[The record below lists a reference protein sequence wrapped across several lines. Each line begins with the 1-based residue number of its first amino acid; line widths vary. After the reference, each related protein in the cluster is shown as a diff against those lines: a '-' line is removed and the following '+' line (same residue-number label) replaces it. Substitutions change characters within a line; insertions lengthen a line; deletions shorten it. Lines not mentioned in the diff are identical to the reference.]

1 MTLKYQRKIK
11 QLTLMA
17 AMIFLVS
24 LNISISAREP
34 VAAIRANFKI
44 EPLPNEC
51 RRLTDGA
58 GRVLLLVP
66 RGQAVPKGSQGIQV
80 VRTPVRRVVFT
91 SPTQACFLRCL
102 RDTQVW
108 ASVVGVTT
116 PEEQWYIPEI
126 KHGLRQGRIAYL
138 GDSFKPDFER
148 LQALRP
154 ELVLVYSGAA
164 GQMGLIKKLQE
175 LGIPYAVDNEY
186 LEADPLARLEWLR
199 FIAAFYGQDQ
209 VATAFLAN
217 SRSQIEALQHRF
229 TVAHRPKVAWGVI
242 YQGKVFVPAGN
253 SYAARMIT
261 LAGGDYIFKNKLKG
275 QGGVNIG
282 IEEFYKSAREA
293 EILIY
298 TSFPEITPR
307 IATILKMAPALADL
321 KAIRQ
326 QRVWS
331 LQPWY
336 YQSLDQ
342 SSGILLDLAAIF
354 HPELYRGHQVNYYS
368 KLP

>member
-1 MTLKYQRKIK
+1 MF
-11 QLTLMA
+11 LMVVLILMVA
-17 AMIFLVS
+17 IWIPVA
-24 LNISISAREP
+24 AREP
-34 VAAIRANFKI
+34 LAAVKVNFKI
-44 EPLPNEC
+44 EPLPHGC
-51 RRLTDGA
+51 RRVTDGA

-66 RGQAVPKGSQGIQV
+66 RGQSVPKGFKGIQV

-91 SPTQACFLRCL
+91 SPTQVCFLRCL
-102 RDTQVW
+102 KENPVW
-108 ASVVGVTT
+108 ESVVGVTI
-116 PEEQWYIPEI
+116 PEKQWYIPEI
-126 KHGLRQGRIAYL
+126 KQGLRQGRIAYL

-154 ELVLVYSGAA
+154 ELVLVYSGAAA

-199 FIAAFYGQDQ
+199 FITAFYGQDQ

-217 SRSQIEALQHRF
+217 SRSQIGALQHQF
-229 TVAHRPKVAWGVI
+229 IAFPRPKVAWGVI
-242 YQGKVFVPAGN
+242 YQGRVYVPAGN
-253 SYAARMIT
+253 SYAARMIA
-261 LAGGDYIFKNKLKG
+261 LAGGEYIFKDKLKG

-282 IEEFYKSAREA
+282 IEEFYKAAREA

-307 IATILKMAPALADL
+307 IATILKAAPALADL

-354 HPELYRGHQVNYYS
+354 HPELYRGRQINYYS